1 MQRQSW
7 MSRKHVQGNIT
18 LTLKSR
24 FMKAVY
30 VNAMHRVHQH
40 DSKRIRQHLNES
52 NQLKSGR

>member
-52 NQLKSGR
+52 NQLG